1 MKQNILRTIILINI
15 IFLLSNITSAQK
27 IQSKNFRSPV
37 DFPITLSGNFAELR
51 NNHFHSGIDIRTF
64 TIGKKIYSVADGF
77 ISRIKISPFGY
88 GRAIYIDHPNGYTT
102 VYGHLN
108 RFNKK
113 IENFITN
120 KQYKNKSFAIDINLK
135 KDVLNV
141 KKSEIIAFSGN
152 SGSSAGP
159 HLHYEIRETAS
170 EYPIN
175 PLVNDIK
182 VKDTRKP
189 KIRKLHIYPID
200 QYSSINGKNIKK
212 SYSVIMG
219 KYGYFLKGNPQ
230 ILVNGNIGFAL
241 ETNDYLNNTNAKCG
255 VYNIKTIVNDSMVS
269 EIEFNKFSFA
279 NTRYINT
286 HMDYALNKR
295 YRKRIHKTYK
305 EKNDKLC
312 IYKNMQNRG
321 IIYFDTKKLNKIK
334 FICTDVKGNQ
344 AKLNIKITGT
354 DKKANYIA
362 KECTQLMH
370 YNEEN
375 TYTNDEIEI
384 KIKPNSLYKN
394 LQFNYSK
401 TISNKYKSDIHNI
414 STYTIG
420 VQKHYSI
427 KIKTKDI
434 SDKNISKAGIY
445 LLRNKRLYYK
455 GGLYIKPYIISKT
468 NEFGSYVVAIDSIS
482 PIIKP
487 YTKYNNMNLKAR
499 KTLSFKISDSMSG
512 IKSYK
517 GTIDDKW
524 VLFVYDAKK
533 QHLYY
538 KFDKK
543 RIIPNKKHI
552 LELTIKDRAGNKKS
566 YKANFTW

>member
-1 MKQNILRTIILINI
+1 MKQNILRTTILINI

-64 TIGKKIYSVADGF
+64 TIGKKVYSVADGF

-88 GRAIYIDHPNGYTT
+88 GRAIYIYHPNGYTT

-321 IIYFDTKKLNKIK
+321 ISYFDTKKLNKIK
-334 FICTDVKGNQ
+334 FICTDVQGNQ
-344 AKLNIKITGT
+344 AKLNIKITST
-354 DKKANYIA
+354 DNNTNYIA
-362 KECTQLMH
+362 KECTQLMY

-375 TYTNDEIEI
+375 TYANDEIEI

-401 TISNKYKSDIHNI
+401 TISNKYKSNIHNI
-414 STYTIG
+414 SRYTVG

-434 SDKNISKAGIY
+434 SDKNISQAGIY

-455 GGLYIKPYIISKT
+455 AGLYIKPYIISKT

-482 PIIKP
+482 PTIKP